1 MATEACALQV
11 ATLCTTTA
19 LVWSLPS
26 PPFKKSDWRPVPL
39 QVDHL
44 YTVTALDWKPDGS
57 RLTLGNLCGSVDL
70 FDACL
75 RRHRYKG
82 SFEFTYVSSSQVIV
96 KRLSSGVLAELAQS
110 MLHWLEL
117 TSVNPSLSSN
127 LSNKAD
133 LQTV

>member
-1 MATEACALQV
+1 MATETCALQV
-11 ATLCTTTA
+11 ATLYTATA

-26 PPFKKSDWRPVPL
+26 PPSGGIDWRPVPL

-75 RRHRYKG
+75 CRHRYKG

-96 KRLSSGVLAELAQS
+96 KRLSSGVLADLAYS
-110 MLHWLEL
+110 TLHQLDL
-117 TSVNPSLSSN
+117 ASVNPSLSST
-127 LSNKAD
+127 LSDMAD